1 LFFLCFRSQLGHW
14 CYRALSSKQNPDFVL
29 ILNSLSLTPSLSL
42 SIKSQALFIENKQL
56 SLPLL
61 GFFYLHRPSIFAA
74 SNSLFGCMS
83 VPRSNNEGWQQ
94 HHQEEQG
101 IFHPWTFTEL
111 CILKLIVL
119 FCFSVLQCG
128 GVP

>member
-1 LFFLCFRSQLGHW
+1 
-14 CYRALSSKQNPDFVL
+14 
-29 ILNSLSLTPSLSL
+29 LSL
-42 SIKSQALFIENKQL
+42 S
-56 SLPLL
+56 LL

-83 VPRSNNEGWQQ
+83 VPRSNNERWQQ

-101 IFHPWTFTEL
+101 IFHSWTFTEL

-119 FCFSVLQCG
+119 FCFVSPCFNVAALLDVLL
-128 GVP
+128 